1 METVWQT
8 LEGTFS
14 EEKKKMKRM
23 KKWFQR
29 ICLYYGV
36 TDVNS
41 SFRSGLFSF
50 NTNPPFNMSPK
61 IVNNLS

>member
-1 METVWQT
+1 MMQVGVETVWQT
-8 LEGTFS
+8 LDGTFS

-36 TDVNS
+36 TDED
-41 SFRSGLFSF
+41 
-50 NTNPPFNMSPK
+50 
-61 IVNNLS
+61 I